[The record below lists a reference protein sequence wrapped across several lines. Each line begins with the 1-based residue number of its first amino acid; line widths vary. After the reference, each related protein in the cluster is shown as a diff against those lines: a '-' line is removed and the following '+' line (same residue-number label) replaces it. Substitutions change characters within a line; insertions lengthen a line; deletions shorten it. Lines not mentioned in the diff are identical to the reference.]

1 MDVSALIPGE
11 VKRELPRLGP
21 GDTVKV
27 SIKLK
32 EGDTERTQI
41 FQGMVIKIKKGG
53 NGASFTVR
61 RSIYGIGVERT
72 FYNHSPSLLKVEVLR
87 QARVRR
93 AKLYFVRSLSSRQLQ
108 AKIKAKGRETVKLED
123 VLKTEEPVK
132 PAEAT
137 KPEE

>member
-1 MDVSALIPGE
+1 MDVSALIPGD

-41 FQGMVIKIKKGG
+41 FQGMVIKMKKGG

-72 FYNHSPSLLKVEVLR
+72 FYNNSPSLLKVEVLR

-108 AKIKAKGRETVKLED
+108 AKIKAKGRETVK
-123 VLKTEEPVK
+123 